1 MQNESTRNTILF
13 IVCTVAILLL
23 YQMFVLEPSAQRQRA
38 AQTANTEASAG
49 TDAGAATALR
59 PDTAVF
65 TDRRTALAS
74 GPRVPISTPTLSG
87 SLSLQ
92 GARID
97 DLFLTNYRETLNGDD
112 PVELFRPMGADHAYF
127 AQFGW
132 LGQNVPGV
140 PGPNTEWTLTEG
152 STLAPGAPVTLTYDN
167 GQGLRFTRRIEVDEQ
182 YLFTL
187 TDTVANLGTQP
198 ITLAPYGTVQRHGV
212 PDDLGRYFIL
222 HEGAIGVLD
231 DRLRQ
236 EKYRNW
242 EDKPRISYQ
251 STGGWLG
258 VTDKYWLA
266 ALLPDQSERVDA
278 ELRVRRVGEINVHE
292 ANIMGAARVINP
304 GRQITETQRLF
315 AGAKR
320 AEILRG
326 YENSLGVPRFDQAID
341 WGMFWFLTR
350 PIFLVVEWFY
360 GLVGNFGVAILLL
373 TVVIKLLLFPLANKS
388 YESLSKMR
396 VLAPKME
403 EIKKKHG
410 SDPQKQQQEMMALYQ
425 KEKINPLAGCL
436 PILLQIPVFYAL
448 YKVLFVTIEMRHA
461 PFFGW
466 IQDLSARDPT
476 NIWNLFG
483 LIPWDPGSVP
493 ILGGLIGVSHTG
505 MGGFTLSLSVLAI
518 IYGFTMWLQMAMNP
532 PPPDPI
538 QRKIF
543 GLMPIVFTFIMAPFA
558 AGLLLY
564 WAWNNILSIIQQY
577 VIMHRFKAENPI
589 DTFIDRYIKKKAT

>member
-23 YQMFVLEPSAQRQRA
+23 YQVFVLGPSAERQRA
-38 AQTANTEASAG
+38 VQQQATTEAAADAANTV
-49 TDAGAATALR
+49 LR
-59 PDTAVF
+59 PETAVF
-65 TDRRTALAS
+65 NDRRTALAA

-97 DLFLTNYRETLNGDD
+97 DLFLTNYRETLDGED
-112 PVELFRPMGADHAYF
+112 PVELFRPQGTEHAYF

-167 GQGLRFTRRIEVDEQ
+167 GQGLRFTRRIEVDDQ
-182 YLFTL
+182 YVFTL
-187 TDTVANLGTQP
+187 TDTVANLGSEA
-198 ITLAPYGTVQRHGV
+198 ITLAPYGSVQRHGV
-212 PDDLGRYFIL
+212 PDDLGRQFIL

-231 DRLRQ
+231 DRLRL
-236 EKYRNW
+236 EKYRDW
-242 EDKPRISYQ
+242 EDEARIAYE

-258 VTDKYWLA
+258 ITDKYWLA
-266 ALLPDQSERVDA
+266 ALLPDQSETIDA
-278 ELRVRRVGEINVHE
+278 ELRVRQAGEVNIHE
-292 ANIMGAARVINP
+292 ANILGAARVINP
-304 GRQITETQRLF
+304 GRQVTETQRLF

-320 AEILRG
+320 AEILSA
-326 YENSLGVPRFDQAID
+326 YEDSLGIPRFDQAID

-350 PIFLVVEWFY
+350 PIFLVVEFFY

-388 YESLSKMR
+388 YESLSKMKM
-396 VLAPKME
+396 LAPKME

-425 KEKINPLAGCL
+425 REKINPLAGCL

-466 IQDLSARDPT
+466 IQDLSARDPST
-476 NIWNLFG
+476 IWTLFG
-483 LIPWDPGSVP
+483 LIPWDPATVP
-493 ILGGLIGVSHTG
+493 LIGGLLNGQLHLGVLPI
-505 MGGFTLSLSVLAI
+505 F
-518 IYGFTMWLQMAMNP
+518 YGLTMWLQMSMNP
-532 PPPDPI
+532 PAADPV

-543 GLMPIVFTFIMAPFA
+543 AFMPFVFTFIMAPFA
-558 AGLLLY
+558 AGLLIY
-564 WAWNNILSIIQQY
+564 WAWNNMLSILQQY
-577 VIMHRFKAENPI
+577 VIMHRFKADNPI
-589 DTFIDRYIKKKAT
+589 DGFINRYIRKKAA

>member
-23 YQMFVLEPSAQRQRA
+23 YQFFVLEPTAQRQRA
-38 AQTANTEASAG
+38 AQPAIAAGETDVGSAP
-49 TDAGAATALR
+49 TALR
-59 PDTAVF
+59 PETAVF

-97 DLFLTNYRETLNGDD
+97 DLYLTSYRETLDGDD
-112 PVELFRPMGADHAYF
+112 PVELFRPQGADHAYF

-132 LGQNVPGV
+132 VGQNVPGI
-140 PGPNTEWTLTEG
+140 PGPNTDWTLTEG
-152 STLAPGAPVTLTYDN
+152 STLAPGAPITLTYDN
-167 GQGLRFTRRIEVDEQ
+167 GEGLRFTRRIEVDEQ
-182 YLFTL
+182 YVFTL

-198 ITLAPYGTVQRHGV
+198 VTLRPYGTVQRHGV
-212 PDDLGRYFIL
+212 PADLGRYFIL
-222 HEGAIGVLD
+222 HEGAVGVLD
-231 DRLRQ
+231 DRLRL
-236 EKYRNW
+236 EKYKDW
-242 EDKPRISYQ
+242 AKDPRISYE
-251 STGGWLG
+251 SVGGWLG
-258 VTDKYWLA
+258 ITDKYWLA
-266 ALLPDQSERVDA
+266 ALLPDQNEGVDA
-278 ELRVRRVGEINVHE
+278 ELRVRSVGDINIHE
-292 ANIMGAARVINP
+292 ANIMGASRVINP

-326 YENSLGVPRFDQAID
+326 YEQSLGIPRFDQAID

-396 VLAPKME
+396 LLAPKME

-425 KEKINPLAGCL
+425 REKINPLAGCL
-436 PILLQIPVFYAL
+436 PIVLQIPVFYAL

-483 LIPWDPGSVP
+483 LIPWDPASVP
-493 ILGGLIGVSHTG
+493 LIGGLIGVSHTG
-505 MGGFTLSLSVLAI
+505 MGGFTLSLSILAI
-518 IYGFTMWLQMAMNP
+518 VYGFTMWLQMAMNP
-532 PPPDPI
+532 PPPDPM
-538 QRKIF
+538 QRRIF

-577 VIMHRFKAENPI
+577 VIMHRFKADNPI
-589 DTFIDRYIKKKAT
+589 DTFIDRYIRKKGA